1 MEQAQRDRIK
11 DAGGKVDKVKFR
23 KIFLQ
28 VVSDFRG
35 KKLAPFPPRS
45 SPYPEEWQQMVRIA
59 AIPNS
64 LVDHLKVTEGLVSEH
79 RLLASEIESKPFF
92 DVLQDWGATTPGAQP
107 YIESVVAMFQ
117 EHFIKLLVYKFELPS
132 VVRKIVL
139 NGKSGETVYA
149 KIFPVEFGL
158 RLLNILPELLTTA
171 TVGQLAKAADSVTIV
186 SMIEFVNSHQSFMAY
201 LEKHMETLLSGPVR
215 KASSDEPLLESY
227 GMDFFERRVVTE
239 DLTNCGENQ
248 AVGDSDALPVVTR
261 KNLAKRHKRKHA
273 WPVEKLPRAKLI

>member
-1 MEQAQRDRIK
+1 
-11 DAGGKVDKVKFR
+11 
-23 KIFLQ
+23 
-28 VVSDFRG
+28 
-35 KKLAPFPPRS
+35 
-45 SPYPEEWQQMVRIA
+45 MVRIA
-59 AIPNS
+59 AMPNS
-64 LVDHLKVTEGLVSEH
+64 LVDHLKATEGLVSEH

-139 NGKSGETVYA
+139 NGKR
-149 KIFPVEFGL
+149 FPVEFGL
-158 RLLNILPELLTTA
+158 RLLNILPELLTAA

-215 KASSDEPLLESY
+215 KASSDEPLLETY

-239 DLTNCGENQ
+239 DLTDCGENQ